1 MKLTTAAPDEGHL
14 LGHANFESLAAFAIA
29 GSHFGVCHQEM
40 HMRISN
46 ELRRDHIAWRAIIE
60 EIEGRLEREFGKVTA
75 TIHVE
80 PLP

>member
-1 MKLTTAAPDEGHL
+1 
-14 LGHANFESLAAFAIA
+14 
-29 GSHFGVCHQEM
+29 M